1 MNTLRHSRPS
11 RLAPLIALGLAA
23 FAPNAFGQYSPSAPA
38 RPFPG
43 YFNEYFRSA
52 DTYRSNW
59 DIGVNVRERL
69 ESKDDAGFTY
79 TGQNADF
86 RLNGPGATVDNNN
99 HYLLLRLMP
108 RVGYAAKWFA
118 FTVEGRASAS
128 AGDERGD
135 QRVAADVNKPGRAL
149 AENDRDLNLH
159 QAFLFVGNH
168 KEFPVSVKLGRQELV
183 YGEQRL
189 LGHFRWNNNARTFD
203 ALKLRWQ
210 NPLFG
215 VDAFTGGLV
224 YNDNHNF
231 NKSHIKQDHF
241 SGLYFNFPTIPKLS
255 ASNLVEAFIYSRNI
269 TAGSARVNVD
279 PNNNPYAGVA
289 APFRNPA
296 KQDLYTAGLR
306 LKSKPLAYGAWDY
319 GVELMHQFGNRAN
332 TGPVALS
339 AAVASAVRLHQDAY
353 AAVLAGG
360 YTWTESAWQHRLG
373 LTYSYASGD
382 KRATDQ
388 TSQTFQNLF
397 ATTHLHYGYMDLN
410 SLQNLN
416 AYRLTYSF
424 KPTPTVSINLDYHL
438 HRLARATDSWYN
450 VAGVARAGGG
460 ANLGTGYAIS
470 PNFSKG
476 LGQEI
481 DLIAGWHVIPST
493 QIEVGVSR
501 YFRGNYVKQSLATPG
516 SKDANYAYVQ
526 VTLSL

>member
-1 MNTLRHSRPS
+1 MNSFLQPNTN
-11 RLAPLIALGLAA
+11 RLATLVALGLVALATAA
-23 FAPNAFGQYSPSAPA
+23 SAQYAPSTPA

-99 HYLLLRLMP
+99 SYLLLRLMP
-108 RVGYAAKWFA
+108 RVAYTAKWYA
-118 FTVEGRASAS
+118 FTVEGRASSA

-135 QRVAADVNKPGRAL
+135 QRVAADANKPGRAL
-149 AENDRDLNLH
+149 AETDRDLNLH

-168 KEFPVSVKLGRQELV
+168 KEFPLSLKIGRQELV
-183 YGEQRL
+183 YGDQRT

-203 ALKLRWQ
+203 ALKLRYQ
-210 NPLFG
+210 TKYFG

-231 NKSHIKQDHF
+231 NKSHINEDHF
-241 SGLYFNFPTIPKLS
+241 SGLYFNFPTIPSLS
-255 ASNLVEAFIYSRNI
+255 AKNLVEAFVYSRNV
-269 TAGSARVNVD
+269 TVGSAKVNVD
-279 PNNNPYAGVA
+279 RNNNPYAGVA

-296 KQDLYTAGLR
+296 KQDLYTTGLR

-319 GVELMHQFGNRAN
+319 GVEVMHQFGNRAA

-339 AAVASAVRLHQDAY
+339 AAVASAARLRQRAY

-360 YTWTESAWQHRLG
+360 YTFTDSAWQHRIG
-373 LTYSYASGD
+373 FTYSYASGD
-382 KRATDQ
+382 KNATDG

-397 ATTHLHYGYMDLN
+397 ATTHLFYGYMDLN
-410 SLQNLN
+410 SLQNLHD
-416 AYRLTYSF
+416 YRLTYSF
-424 KPTPTVSINLDYHL
+424 RPKSNISINLDYHL
-438 HRLARATDSWYN
+438 HALDRTTDSWYN
-450 VAGVARAGGG
+450 VAGVARAGGA

-470 PNFSKG
+470 PKFSKT

-481 DLIAGWHVIPST
+481 DLVAGWHVIPST

-501 YFRGNYVKQSLATPG
+501 YFRGSYIKQSLSTLG
-516 SKDANYAYVQ
+516 SKDANYLYTQ

>member
-1 MNTLRHSRPS
+1 MNSFHRLNPS
-11 RLAPLIALGLAA
+11 RLAAFVALGLAA
-23 FAPNAFGQYSPSAPA
+23 LAPVARAQYAPSTPA

-52 DTYRSNW
+52 DAYRANW

-69 ESKDDAGFTY
+69 ESKDNAGFTY

-99 HYLLLRLMP
+99 SYLMLRLMP
-108 RVGYAAKWFA
+108 RVGYTAKWYA
-118 FTVEGRASAS
+118 FTVEGRSSSS
-128 AGDERGD
+128 AGDERGN

-149 AENDRDLNLH
+149 AENDRDMNLH
-159 QAFLFVGNH
+159 QAFVFVGNH
-168 KEFPVSVKLGRQELV
+168 KEFPVSLKIGRQELV
-183 YGEQRL
+183 YGDQRT

-203 ALKLRWQ
+203 ALKFRWQ
-210 NPLFG
+210 NSLCG

-241 SGLYFNFPTIPKLS
+241 SGLYFNFPAIPSLS
-255 ASNLVEAFIYSRNI
+255 ANNLVEAFIYSRNV
-269 TAGSARVNVD
+269 TVGSAKVNVD

-339 AAVASAVRLHQDAY
+339 AAVAAAARLHQDAY
-353 AAVLAGG
+353 AAILAGG
-360 YTWTESAWQHRLG
+360 YTFTESAWQHRIG

-382 KRATDQ
+382 KSATDQ

-397 ATTHLHYGYMDLN
+397 ATTHLFYGYMDLN
-410 SLQNLN
+410 SLQNLHD
-416 AYRLTYSF
+416 YRLTYSF
-424 KPTPTVSINLDYHL
+424 KPKPNLSINLDYHL
-438 HRLARATDSWYN
+438 HRLARTTDSWYN
-450 VAGVARAGGG
+450 VAGVARAGGA

-470 PNFSKG
+470 PNFSKA

-481 DLIAGWHVIPST
+481 DLIVGWHVIPST

-501 YFRGNYVKQSLATPG
+501 YFRGSYIKQSLTTLG
-516 SKDANYAYVQ
+516 SKDANYVYVQ